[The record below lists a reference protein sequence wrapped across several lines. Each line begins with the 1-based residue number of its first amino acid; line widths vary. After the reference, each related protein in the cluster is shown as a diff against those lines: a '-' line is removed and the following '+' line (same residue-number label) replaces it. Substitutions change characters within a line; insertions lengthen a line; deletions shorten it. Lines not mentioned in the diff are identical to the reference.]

1 MMKVIRGA
9 PLRLTT
15 LQGASLLATR
25 RVELNYVPR
34 LILGRALYFKPP
46 IGN

>member
-1 MMKVIRGA
+1 MKVIRGA

-15 LQGASLLATR
+15 LQGALLLATR

-34 LILGRALYFKPP
+34 LGRAWGTYWYGLV
-46 IGN
+46 

>member
-1 MMKVIRGA
+1 MKVIRGA

-25 RVELNYVPR
+25 RGAQLHAPCPE
-34 LILGRALYFKPP
+34 YFK
-46 IGN
+46 IGTYWYLQ

>member
-1 MMKVIRGA
+1 MKVIRGA

-15 LQGASLLATR
+15 LQGALLLATR

-34 LILGRALYFKPP
+34 LAVLGVPMA
-46 IGN
+46 